1 MSSPNSPI
9 PAQTPSTDKPVIP
22 QPPSTDA
29 SGVDRFFASLAVGI
43 GSIILALILAG
54 IGINTLQE
62 QTSACS
68 ASISSC
74 AGQSSCYNTGFWP
87 FFLAAFAVA
96 GGGLKMASRI
106 GKK

>member
-1 MSSPNSPI
+1 MSSPNSSL
-9 PAQTPSTDKPVIP
+9 PAQTPSNDKPVTA
-22 QPPSTDA
+22 QQSPSGA
-29 SGVDRFFASLAVGI
+29 SGVDRFFAKLAVGI

-62 QTSACS
+62 ETSACS
-68 ASISSC
+68 ASITSGN
-74 AGQSSCYNTGFWP
+74 GQSSCYNTGFWP